1 MASYARAAV
10 LDAPNGQFS
19 IEDYAIPEPAADGFL
34 LRTELTGVCGTDTH
48 IYQGHVPGI
57 TYPLV
62 LGHEFVGLIE
72 RLGSHITQDTVGQ
85 PVAEGDRV
93 VPMPATPCGIC
104 YECVMKPG
112 PVINCLQ
119 YDVTGFTNNDERA
132 LAGGMSEIIHQ
143 ANPRTRF
150 FKTSLP
156 AEIAVLAEPFSTP
169 IHGLRRAGVNPGDT
183 VLVQGSGTVGLLAVA
198 AAIQAGATRTIVIG
212 GPARRLEVAAAFGA
226 DETIDIAEVSDAE
239 ERIRMVRE
247 STLGKAGVDVAIECA
262 GVPSA
267 LLEGIRCLRNGG
279 RYCELG
285 HFSDVGTIDINPWA
299 HLLANNITL
308 VGSSGYGPDHFYQS
322 LKILERGAF
331 PFEKLVTHRLP
342 LERAADAVM
351 ALTPAANWQ
360 VDGVEA
366 AKIAIAPSG

>member
-1 MASYARAAV
+1 MVANARAAV

-19 IEDYAIPEPAADGFL
+19 IEEYAIPDPAAGGLL

-62 LGHEFVGLIE
+62 LGHEFVGIIE
-72 RLGSHITQDTVGQ
+72 KLGSDLSHDTVGQ
-85 PVAEGDRV
+85 PIAAGDRV

-104 YECVMKPG
+104 AECVMQPG
-112 PVINCLQ
+112 PVINCPH
-119 YDVTGFTNNDERA
+119 YDVTGFTNNNERA
-132 LAGGMSEIIHQ
+132 LAGGMSEIIHH
-143 ANPRTRF
+143 ANPRTRL

-169 IHGLRRAGVNPGDT
+169 IHGLQRVGIQPGDT

-212 GPARRLEVAAAFGA
+212 GPARRLEVAVAFGA
-226 DETIDIAEVSDAE
+226 DETINIAEVRDAE
-239 ERIRMVRE
+239 ERIRLVRE
-247 STLGKAGVDVAIECA
+247 ATLGKAGVDVAIECA

-267 LLEGIRCLRNGG
+267 VLEGIRCLRNGG

-322 LKILERGAF
+322 MKILERRAF
-331 PFEKLVTHRLP
+331 PFEELVTHQLP
-342 LERAADAVM
+342 LERAADAVN

-366 AKIAIAPSG
+366 AKIAIAPSV